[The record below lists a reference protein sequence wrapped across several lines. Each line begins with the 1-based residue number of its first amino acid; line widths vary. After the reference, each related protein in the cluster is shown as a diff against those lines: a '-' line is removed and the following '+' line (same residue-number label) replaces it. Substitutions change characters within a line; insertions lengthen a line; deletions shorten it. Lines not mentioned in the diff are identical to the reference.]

1 MHLCCVLNRFVF
13 SAFTYLHVPSHD
25 CVEGKRDIEE
35 VQACGSALRCGYPH
49 FLFGL
54 DKCEIKSVLTPK
66 YRHQHEKNFVN
77 QVPQPRQQA
86 CSLVAISLLLPLSMC
101 PSWSPRCTSGRNSLV
116 STMSFFHIRRLSSD
130 GTWRN

>member
-1 MHLCCVLNRFVF
+1 MYCVLNRFVF

-35 VQACGSALRCGYPH
+35 VQACGSALRCGYLH
-49 FLFGL
+49 FLL
-54 DKCEIKSVLTPK
+54 ALPNVKLKSVLTPK
-66 YRHQHEKNFVN
+66 FRHQYEKYLVN
-77 QVPQPRQQA
+77 QVLQQRQQA

-101 PSWSPRCTSGRNSLV
+101 PSWSRRCTSRRSSLA